1 MVRARAPMTG
11 FGALTTSLPGAR
23 MLAMSGSPID
33 LDFNNVVVFQA
44 VIFVFLIVV
53 LKPLLFDPMLKVFGL
68 REERTEGAR
77 ETARELEE
85 QAGELLTRYEAELTR
100 VNQAAAEERDRLRAE
115 TTKLEAQILNEAR
128 AAAAKIV
135 DDGRRRIETDVN
147 AIRFELGKQSERLAS
162 DIATRVL
169 GREAN

>member
-1 MVRARAPMTG
+1 
-11 FGALTTSLPGAR
+11 

-33 LDFNNVVVFQA
+33 LDFNNVVVFQV

-53 LKPLLFDPMLKVFGL
+53 LKPLLFDPMLKIFAL

-77 ETARELEE
+77 DTARELEE
-85 QAGELLTRYEAELTR
+85 RAGELLTRYEAELSR
-100 VNQAAAEERDRLRAE
+100 VNQAAAAERDRLRAE
-115 TTKLEAQILNEAR
+115 ASKLEAQILNEAR
-128 AAAAKIV
+128 DAAAKIV
-135 DDGRRRIETDVN
+135 EDGRRRIETEVN

-162 DIATRVL
+162 DIANRVL